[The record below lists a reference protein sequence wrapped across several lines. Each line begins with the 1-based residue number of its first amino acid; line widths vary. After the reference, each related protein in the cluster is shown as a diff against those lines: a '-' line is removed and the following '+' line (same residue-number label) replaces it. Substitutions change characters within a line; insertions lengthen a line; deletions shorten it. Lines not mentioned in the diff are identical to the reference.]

1 MPIDVTDG
9 RNCGIMALGAS
20 EHCGIMNAVVA
31 LTERERSARRANILV
46 AIVVRK
52 LLVHFPLCVF

>member
-1 MPIDVTDG
+1 
-9 RNCGIMALGAS
+9 
-20 EHCGIMNAVVA
+20 MNAVVA

-52 LLVHFPLCVF
+52 LLVHFPLCVFECSKYYGRWINY

>member
-1 MPIDVTDG
+1 
-9 RNCGIMALGAS
+9 MALGAS

-46 AIVVRK
+46 AIVVRS
-52 LLVHFPLCVF
+52 LLVRFARCVSECSKYYR